1 MKRDST
7 EFDFTFND
15 IGMFHVFLIEFFFMV
30 FLIDLDDTKV
40 TIEIVDQLNTHSGI
54 ASGNIDISDTM
65 YVFSTYY
72 L

>member
-1 MKRDST
+1 
-7 EFDFTFND
+7 
-15 IGMFHVFLIEFFFMV
+15 VV
-30 FLIDLDDTKV
+30 DLDDTKV